1 MEASMGERSMG
12 SEFDRK
18 RVDGDGEQRRQQNE
32 QSNQAGGQQGSSGGS
47 LGAGP
52 MTSARDAGM
61 ERGTFDETAGDGD
74 RDPNHQP
81 RDLKR
86 SLEQR
91 SMGEGP
97 RGAERDSRVGAMS
110 RDNQQAQGRNPGP
123 GNEGLAEQVNHGL
136 AQADPQKSVGP
147 QRVEQAGNDAPV
159 ERGGTANR
167 PGDANGS
174 GSMGSTR
181 RDDPPRAPQR

>member
-1 MEASMGERSMG
+1 MSERSMG

-18 RVDGDGEQRRQQNE
+18 RVDGGGEQRRQQNQ

-61 ERGTFDETAGDGD
+61 EG
-74 RDPNHQP
+74 
-81 RDLKR
+81 
-86 SLEQR
+86 
-91 SMGEGP
+91 
-97 RGAERDSRVGAMS
+97 GAVST
-110 RDNQQAQGRNPGP
+110 PGP
-123 GNEGLAEQVNHGL
+123 GREGLADQVNHGL

-147 QRVEQAGNDAPV
+147 QRVKQAGNDAPA
-159 ERGGTANR
+159 ESGGTANR

>member
-1 MEASMGERSMG
+1 MSERSMG

-18 RVDGDGEQRRQQNE
+18 RVDGNGEQRRQQNQ

-61 ERGTFDETAGDGD
+61 EGGAVSNPPRGDGD
-74 RDPNHQP
+74 RDANHQP
-81 RDLKR
+81 RDKGQ

-97 RGAERDSRVGAMS
+97 RGAERDGRVGAMS

-123 GNEGLAEQVNHGL
+123 GNEGLADQVNHGL

-147 QRVEQAGNDAPV
+147 QRVTQAGNDTPV

>member
-1 MEASMGERSMG
+1 MSERSMG

-18 RVDGDGEQRRQQNE
+18 RVDGNGEQRRQQNE
-32 QSNQAGGQQGSSGGS
+32 QANQAGGQQGSSGGS

-52 MTSARDAGM
+52 MTSARDAGL
-61 ERGTFDETAGDGD
+61 EGGAVSNPPRGDGD
-74 RDPNHQP
+74 RDHNHQP
-81 RDLKR
+81 RDKGQ

-97 RGAERDSRVGAMS
+97 RGAERDPRVGAMS
-110 RDNQQAQGRNPGP
+110 RDNQQAQGANPGP
-123 GNEGLAEQVNHGL
+123 GN
-136 AQADPQKSVGP
+136 
-147 QRVEQAGNDAPV
+147 

>member
-1 MEASMGERSMG
+1 MSERSMG

-18 RVDGDGEQRRQQNE
+18 RVDGNGEQRRQQNE
-32 QSNQAGGQQGSSGGS
+32 QANQAGGQQGSSGGS

-61 ERGTFDETAGDGD
+61 EG
-74 RDPNHQP
+74 
-81 RDLKR
+81 
-86 SLEQR
+86 
-91 SMGEGP
+91 
-97 RGAERDSRVGAMS
+97 GAMS

-123 GNEGLAEQVNHGL
+123 GNEGLADQVNHGL

-147 QRVEQAGNDAPV
+147 QRVEQAGGDTPA

-181 RDDPPRAPQR
+181 RDDPPRVPRR

>member
-1 MEASMGERSMG
+1 MSERSMG

-18 RVDGDGEQRRQQNE
+18 RVDGNGEQRRQQNE
-32 QSNQAGGQQGSSGGS
+32 QPNQAGGQQGSSGGS

-61 ERGTFDETAGDGD
+61 EA
-74 RDPNHQP
+74 
-81 RDLKR
+81 
-86 SLEQR
+86 
-91 SMGEGP
+91 
-97 RGAERDSRVGAMS
+97 GAMS
-110 RDNQQAQGRNPGP
+110 RDNQQMQGRNPGP
-123 GNEGLAEQVNHGL
+123 GNEGLADQVNHGS

-147 QRVEQAGNDAPV
+147 QRVKQAGGDESV

>member
-1 MEASMGERSMG
+1 MSERSMG

-18 RVDGDGEQRRQQNE
+18 RVDGNGEQRRQQNQ

-61 ERGTFDETAGDGD
+61 EG
-74 RDPNHQP
+74 
-81 RDLKR
+81 
-86 SLEQR
+86 
-91 SMGEGP
+91 
-97 RGAERDSRVGAMS
+97 GAMS

-123 GNEGLAEQVNHGL
+123 GHEGLAEQVNHGD
-136 AQADPQKSVGP
+136 AQADPRKSVGP
-147 QRVEQAGNDAPV
+147 QRVKQADDDTPV

-181 RDDPPRAPQR
+181 RDDPPRAPRR

>member
-1 MEASMGERSMG
+1 MSQRSMG

-18 RVDGDGEQRRQQNE
+18 RVDGDGEQRRQQNQ

-61 ERGTFDETAGDGD
+61 ERGTVSNPPRGDGE
-74 RDPNHQP
+74 RDGDHQP
-81 RDLKR
+81 RDKGQ

-97 RGAERDSRVGAMS
+97 RGTERDGRVGALS
-110 RDNQQAQGRNPGP
+110 RDNQQMQGRNAGP
-123 GNEGLAEQVNHGL
+123 
-136 AQADPQKSVGP
+136 
-147 QRVEQAGNDAPV
+147 
-159 ERGGTANR
+159 
-167 PGDANGS
+167 
-174 GSMGSTR
+174 
-181 RDDPPRAPQR
+181 RD

>member
-1 MEASMGERSMG
+1 MSERSMG

-18 RVDGDGEQRRQQNE
+18 RVDGQGEQRRQQNE
-32 QSNQAGGQQGSSGGS
+32 QSNQAGGQQGSAGGS

-52 MTSARDAGM
+52 MTSAPDAGM
-61 ERGTFDETAGDGD
+61 EGGAVSNPPRGDGD
-74 RDPNHQP
+74 RDANHQP
-81 RDLKR
+81 RDKAQ

-97 RGAERDSRVGAMS
+97 VGASRDPRVGAMS
-110 RDNQQAQGRNPGP
+110 RDNQQAQGEHPGP
-123 GNEGLAEQVNHGL
+123 GHEGLADHVNQGL
-136 AQADPQKSVGP
+136 AQADPAKSVGP
-147 QRVEQAGNDAPV
+147 QRVRQAGGNDAPV

>member
-1 MEASMGERSMG
+1 MVIEREETIMSERSIG
-12 SEFDRK
+12 SEYDRK
-18 RVDGDGEQRRQQNE
+18 KVAGEGEARRQPNE
-32 QSNQAGGQQGSSGGS
+32 QPLQAGGQQGSSGGS

-52 MTSARDAGM
+52 MAG
-61 ERGTFDETAGDGD
+61 APWGDGD
-74 RDPNHQP
+74 RDADHQP
-81 RDLKR
+81 RDKGQ

-97 RGAERDSRVGAMS
+97 TGASRDGRVGAMS
-110 RDNQQAQGRNPGP
+110 RDNQQAQGEHPGP
-123 GNEGLAEQVNHGL
+123 GHEGLAEQLNQGL
-136 AQADPQKSVGP
+136 AQGEPEKSTGP
-147 QRVEQAGNDAPV
+147 QRVKQAGSDKSV

>member
-1 MEASMGERSMG
+1 MSERSMG

-18 RVDGDGEQRRQQNE
+18 RVDGNGEQRRQQNE
-32 QSNQAGGQQGSSGGS
+32 QANQAGGQQGSSGGS

-61 ERGTFDETAGDGD
+61 EGGD
-74 RDPNHQP
+74 RD
-81 RDLKR
+81 
-86 SLEQR
+86 
-91 SMGEGP
+91 G
-97 RGAERDSRVGAMS
+97 RVGAMS

-123 GNEGLAEQVNHGL
+123 GHEGLADPVNHGL

-147 QRVEQAGNDAPV
+147 QRVKQAGNDAPV

>member
-1 MEASMGERSMG
+1 MSERSMG

-18 RVDGDGEQRRQQNE
+18 RVDGNGEQRRQQNE

-61 ERGTFDETAGDGD
+61 ED
-74 RDPNHQP
+74 
-81 RDLKR
+81 
-86 SLEQR
+86 
-91 SMGEGP
+91 
-97 RGAERDSRVGAMS
+97 
-110 RDNQQAQGRNPGP
+110 
-123 GNEGLAEQVNHGL
+123 NEGLADPVNHGA
-136 AQADPQKSVGP
+136 AQADSQKSVGP
-147 QRVEQAGNDAPV
+147 QRVKQAGNDTPV
-159 ERGGTANR
+159 ERGGTASR

-181 RDDPPRAPQR
+181 RDDPPRAPRR

>member
-1 MEASMGERSMG
+1 MSERSMG

-18 RVDGDGEQRRQQNE
+18 RVDGNGEQRRQQNE

-52 MTSARDAGM
+52 MTSAHDAGL
-61 ERGTFDETAGDGD
+61 EAGA
-74 RDPNHQP
+74 
-81 RDLKR
+81 L
-86 SLEQR
+86 
-91 SMGEGP
+91 
-97 RGAERDSRVGAMS
+97 S
-110 RDNQQAQGRNPGP
+110 RDNQQMQGRHPGP
-123 GNEGLAEQVNHGL
+123 DDEGLANQENQGR
-136 AQADPQKSVGP
+136 AQADPAKSVGP
-147 QRVEQAGNDAPV
+147 QRVKPAGGDRDAQ
-159 ERGGTANR
+159 RGGSANR